1 MRALSKARLGL
12 GTIFGRTAKNIAGR
26 LGFRARLLALL
37 VLAVPALATADVR
50 TLVFFGDSLTAGLG
64 VDPDQAYPALIQRK
78 IDAAHLAWRVVNAGL
93 SGDTTAGGLRRL
105 EWVLRQP
112 MDLIVVELGANDGLR
127 GLKPEVTRANL
138 QLIIDRIRTLRPGTR
153 IVLAGMQLPTNLGAD
168 YTGKFAAIYPDLAK
182 RNDLPLIPFLL
193 EGVGGHPELNQG
205 DGMHPTPAGHERVAD
220 NVWKVLAPLL

>member
-138 QLIIDRIRTLRPGTR
+138 QLIIDRIRTLRPGAR